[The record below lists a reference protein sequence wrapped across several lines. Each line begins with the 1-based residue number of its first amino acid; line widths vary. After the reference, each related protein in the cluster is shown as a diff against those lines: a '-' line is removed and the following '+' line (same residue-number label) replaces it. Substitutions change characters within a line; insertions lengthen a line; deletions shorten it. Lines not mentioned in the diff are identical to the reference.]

1 MLRPAPLKWGVI
13 LAVWTLYAL
22 LDATRAFVHAGVS
35 GSEVRWNDLL
45 LTLSGIYTW
54 AALTPV
60 VIRVSRRHPLGRESL
75 GRLLAAH
82 GLAILVLVP
91 LDIGTFSLLDHF
103 VFHSIEWEEPLGLGE
118 KTLRV
123 ASWAFGF
130 SIFWY
135 VAVAAFSHAMDYRI
149 LLRDGELRATRL
161 EARLAR
167 AQLDVLRLQ
176 LQPHFLVN
184 TLHSISALVNDDPRG
199 ADRMLDRL
207 RELLRLSLEGGER
220 QEVALREELAFLE
233 AYLDIERTRF
243 EDRLRLDVEVQPAAL
258 DVRVPSL
265 LLQPLVENAIR
276 HGLSSRAGTGRIS
289 VRARIEGGR
298 LRIDVQ
304 DDGRGLPAGGVPRE
318 GVGLGNTR
326 ARLAQLYGAAHRF
339 QVHAPPEGGLRVAID
354 LPVRAAAPAAPAPA
368 AAAA

>member
-22 LDATRAFVHAGVS
+22 LDATRAFVDAGIS
-35 GSEVRWNDLL
+35 GTDVRWNDLL
-45 LTLSGIYTW
+45 LTLAGIYTW
-54 AALTPV
+54 AVLTPV
-60 VIRVSRRHPLGRESL
+60 VIRVSRRHPLGRDTW

-135 VAVAAFSHAMDYRI
+135 VAVAAFSHAMDYRL
-149 LLRDGELRATRL
+149 LLRDGELRAARL
-161 EARLAR
+161 ETRLAR

-176 LQPHFLVN
+176 LQPHFLFN
-184 TLHSISALVNDDPRG
+184 TLHSISALVNEDPPG
-199 ADRMLDRL
+199 ADRMLHRL

-243 EDRLRLDVEVQPAAL
+243 EDRLQLEVEVDPEAL

-276 HGLSSRAGTGRIS
+276 HGLGSRAGTGRIS
-289 VRARIEGGR
+289 VRARTDAGQ
-298 LRIDVQ
+298 LRIEVA
-304 DDGRGLPAGGVPRE
+304 DDGRGLPPGGLPRE

-326 ARLAQLYGAAHRF
+326 ARLAQLYGGAHRF
-339 QVHAPPEGGLRVAID
+339 QVHEPPEGGLTVTID
-354 LPVRAAAPAAPAPA
+354 LPARAASPPEPALAGA
-368 AAAA
+368 AA